1 MKKHLFTTLLLST
14 LTLPVCAEGIYVF
27 ADFERNKVE
36 HDVYD
41 FSISQSNN
49 GYGLG
54 LGYTLTNHFALEVAY
69 RDELFSFDVV
79 EISEDYEYRETT
91 ELSAI
96 QASLVA
102 SYPLSGSVSVYGRLG
117 VGRITADSHVYA
129 STWFDST
136 GESDSNTET
145 KALFGIGGRYAISE
159 QVGIR
164 AEYSRFA
171 EIEDTTISSLSLAV
185 DYHF

>member
-1 MKKHLFTTLLLST
+1 MKKQLFTTLLLST
-14 LTLPVCAEGIYVF
+14 LTLPVCAQGIYVF

-96 QASLVA
+96 QASVVA
-102 SYPLSGSVSVYGRLG
+102 SYPLNDAVSVYGRLG
-117 VGRITADSHVYA
+117 VGKIEVDTSSYENDWGDITR
-129 STWFDST
+129 
-136 GESDSNTET
+136 ESESESET
-145 KALFGIGGRYAISE
+145 KALFGIGGRYAITE
-159 QVGIR
+159 QFGVR